1 MFYDFSD
8 MLNINEKQKVR
19 VLPLQQQKT
28 RHLVDGFF
36 YLNIDMNINY
46 TNTISESLI

>member
-19 VLPLQQQKT
+19 VLPLQQQKS
-28 RHLVDGFF
+28 RQMVDGIF
-36 YLNIDMNINY
+36 YLSN
-46 TNTISESLI
+46 